1 MPVNAIRAIT
11 RCMEDIN
18 AHTSEVADAITRQEL
33 ATGEISHNVAAPQHR
48 VRPQP
53 QRSATLRAS
62 SRDAGGHGVADGTV
76 TRDAR
81 I

>member
-18 AHTSEVADAITRQEL
+18 AHTSEVADANTPGVGNWRNIAQRRSRSVRRRC
-33 ATGEISHNVAAPQHR
+33 GR
-48 VRPQP
+48 VR
-53 QRSATLRAS
+53 
-62 SRDAGGHGVADGTV
+62 VADGTV